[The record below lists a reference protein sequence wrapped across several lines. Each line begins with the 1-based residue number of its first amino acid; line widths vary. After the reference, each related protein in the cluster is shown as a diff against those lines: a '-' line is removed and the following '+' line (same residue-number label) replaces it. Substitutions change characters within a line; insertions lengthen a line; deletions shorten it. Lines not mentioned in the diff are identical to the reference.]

1 MPEVV
6 AAVERAHR
14 EEWGR
19 VLATV
24 ARLLDGDLATA
35 EECTQEA
42 FEQALRTWGER
53 GIPRSPGAWLTTTA
67 RRRALDRVRRE
78 SALRARLPDLVVDE
92 VDDPETEEA
101 AVAVDDRL
109 RLVFTC
115 CHPALAP
122 ESRTEMGEAMRSG
135 IADTLAAPA
144 GMAPEVVAQ
153 QVVDAILTDRFWVIP
168 TTDMVDGYRARFAE
182 ILDNCPPEG

>member
-53 GIPRSPGAWLTTTA
+53 GIPRSPGAWLTTS
-67 RRRALDRVRRE
+67 RV
-78 SALRARLPDLVVDE
+78 P
-92 VDDPETEEA
+92 
-101 AVAVDDRL
+101 
-109 RLVFTC
+109 
-115 CHPALAP
+115 
-122 ESRTEMGEAMRSG
+122 
-135 IADTLAAPA
+135 
-144 GMAPEVVAQ
+144 
-153 QVVDAILTDRFWVIP
+153 
-168 TTDMVDGYRARFAE
+168 
-182 ILDNCPPEG
+182 

>member
-1 MPEVV
+1 MSTSDVV
-6 AAVERAHR
+6 AAVEQAHR

-53 GIPRSPGAWLTTTA
+53 GVPRSPGAWLTTTA

-78 SALRARLPDLVVDE
+78 AVLAQHYAEEDPGRFE
-92 VDDPETEEA
+92 V
-101 AVAVDDRL
+101 L
-109 RLVFTC
+109 
-115 CHPALAP
+115 
-122 ESRTEMGEAMRSG
+122 
-135 IADTLAAPA
+135 LAAY
-144 GMAPEVVAQ
+144 
-153 QVVDAILTDRFWVIP
+153 
-168 TTDMVDGYRARFAE
+168 DGGA
-182 ILDNCPPEG
+182 LLGLLQG